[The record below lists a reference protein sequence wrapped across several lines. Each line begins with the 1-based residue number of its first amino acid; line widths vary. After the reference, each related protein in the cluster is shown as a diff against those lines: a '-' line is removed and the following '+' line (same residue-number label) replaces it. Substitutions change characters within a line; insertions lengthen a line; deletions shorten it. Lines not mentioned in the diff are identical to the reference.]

1 MRQPVQI
8 SWTKRV
14 CYCRLFVWAYSVRDR
29 RYGGLIWML
38 CIRVSGSNSAPGWI
52 ATDGGH
58 GTRYRGRARWPYH
71 IRQSV
76 ADILSTPM
84 GTRVGRRDYGSLVP
98 ELIDQPMTPANI
110 LRLYAATAVALTR
123 WEDRLR
129 LRRVGLVVGER
140 PGSAQV
146 VLDARRTDTASA
158 NALVRLSI
166 PLTPNANSAPGPAS
180 NPVQGTRSCPS
191 NMVSP

>member
-1 MRQPVQI
+1 MAGMART
-8 SWTKRV
+8 SAS
-14 CYCRLFVWAYSVRDR
+14 LD
-29 RYGGLIWML
+29 GL
-38 CIRVSGSNSAPGWI
+38 
-52 ATDGGH
+52 D
-58 GTRYRGRARWPYH
+58 H

-123 WEDRLR
+123 WDRLR

-166 PLTPNANSAPGPAS
+166 PLTP
-180 NPVQGTRSCPS
+180 
-191 NMVSP
+191 

>member
-1 MRQPVQI
+1 MAGMART
-8 SWTKRV
+8 SAA
-14 CYCRLFVWAYSVRDR
+14 LD
-29 RYGGLIWML
+29 GL
-38 CIRVSGSNSAPGWI
+38 
-52 ATDGGH
+52 D
-58 GTRYRGRARWPYH
+58 H

-166 PLTPNANSAPGPAS
+166 PLTP
-180 NPVQGTRSCPS
+180 
-191 NMVSP
+191 

>member
-1 MRQPVQI
+1 M
-8 SWTKRV
+8 
-14 CYCRLFVWAYSVRDR
+14 AGMARDT
-29 RYGGLIWML
+29 GAVLDGL
-38 CIRVSGSNSAPGWI
+38 A
-52 ATDGGH
+52 
-58 GTRYRGRARWPYH
+58 H

-166 PLTPNANSAPGPAS
+166 PLTS
-180 NPVQGTRSCPS
+180 
-191 NMVSP
+191 